1 MRRCDVNCSGPLFD
15 VVNSSQDN
23 SPLAHYGRRRAETM
37 VAEHELPVGDCV
49 SETIMRCFE
58 TGADEDEVISH
69 LQYAARELRRAA
81 TAAMQRSFEGGE

>member
-1 MRRCDVNCSGPLFD
+1 MKCFGPLFD
-15 VVNSSQDN
+15 AVDASQDN

-58 TGADEDEVISH
+58 TAADEEDVITN
-69 LQYAARELRRAA
+69 LRYAAGELRRAVI
-81 TAAMQRSFEGGE
+81 AAMQQSWKEVSDA

>member
-1 MRRCDVNCSGPLFD
+1 MDCKGPLFEA
-15 VVNSSQDN
+15 VNESQDN

-58 TGADEDEVISH
+58 TAADEEDVITN
-69 LQYAARELRRAA
+69 LRYAARELKRAVI
-81 TAAMQRSFEGGE
+81 AAMQKSFEGEE